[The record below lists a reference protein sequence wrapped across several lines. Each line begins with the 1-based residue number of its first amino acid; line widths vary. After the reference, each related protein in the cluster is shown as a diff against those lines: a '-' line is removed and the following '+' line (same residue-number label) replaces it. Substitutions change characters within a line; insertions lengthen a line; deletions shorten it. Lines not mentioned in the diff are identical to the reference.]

1 MPRPTRAAAL
11 VLAASVAMGCA
22 TTSTVPEPPPDVMQV
37 SSAVTVL
44 FERPDARS
52 KPLARLP
59 EGACVRVVERGPTM
73 RIPAGAMMNEAF
85 PGAEIPTWVRVEAG
99 RASGWVPARSL
110 IDPVLRAQGGD
121 ALALERRTSIAPSDA
136 PKPAAARAIEAA
148 PTLDASDEAAADA
161 VIASAAVPPRFVR
174 ASGDPF
180 AGPVRDASLP
190 AASPP
195 SLETLDPALAA
206 RVAEARPEAA
216 DSIAPEFNGK
226 GPGHLWGALTIGV
239 GDSAGITMA
248 VDALVEDASRP
259 RPFTPADERVLGR
272 ACLAACLHG
281 TASLPPEDAR
291 VAYVSWVGNRVAAQS
306 TAPFPSIGLAF
317 VVVEGD
323 APSQAIAIPGGP
335 VVVSDGQLRTLRN
348 EHELA
353 IVLARAVAR
362 VEARH
367 GRRAALAA
375 GGDRFNPMLQV
386 LHLEAAGALDA
397 TIGAALSE
405 VPEDLLA
412 DAMAR
417 ARTRLLDFANDGYAS
432 VVRATLDSVRSP
444 SAEDVASADLR
455 ARELVAAAGWNP
467 RAFDV
472 PVPGA
477 PGGRWSRLQA
487 LLVSPPSAPRAA
499 SRTGSAAGSPPG

>member
-1 MPRPTRAAAL
+1 MRPAARRSAL
-11 VLAASVAMGCA
+11 LLAVPLVAGCA
-22 TTSTVPEPPPDVMQV
+22 STAPVATPPPDVMQV
-37 SSAVTVL
+37 SSAVTVV

-52 KPLARLP
+52 KMLARLP
-59 EGACVRVVERGPTM
+59 EGACVRVVERGAM
-73 RIPAGAMMNEAF
+73 VRIPAGAMMNEAF
-85 PGAEIPTWVRVEAG
+85 PGEEIPAWVRVEAG
-99 RASGWVPARSL
+99 RTAGWVPARSL

-121 ALALERRTSIAPSDA
+121 ALALERRTALTSGEA
-136 PKPAAARAIEAA
+136 PKPGSPRAIDGA
-148 PTLDASDEAAADA
+148 PDLADSDEAAADA
-161 VIASAAVPPRFVR
+161 VIAFAAVPPRFVR
-174 ASGDPF
+174 PAGDPF
-180 AGPVRDASLP
+180 AGPVRDAALAAANPP
-190 AASPP
+190 A
-195 SLETLDPALAA
+195 LETLDPALAA
-206 RVAEARPEAA
+206 RVAEASTEAA
-216 DSIAPEFNGK
+216 DIIAPEFNGK

-239 GDSAGITMA
+239 GDAAGVTMA
-248 VDALVEDASRP
+248 VDALVEDATRP

-281 TASLPPEDAR
+281 AATLPPEDAR
-291 VAYVSWVGNRVAAQS
+291 AAYVSWVGTRVAAAS

-323 APSQAIAIPGGP
+323 APAQAIAIPGGP
-335 VVVSDGQLRTLRN
+335 VVVSAGQLRSLRN

-417 ARTRLLDFANDGYAS
+417 SRTRLLAFANDGYAS
-432 VVRATLDSVRSP
+432 VVRATLDSVQSP
-444 SAEDVASADLR
+444 SADDAAAADRR

-467 RAFDV
+467 RACDV

-477 PGGRWSRLQA
+477 RGGRWARLQA

>member
-1 MPRPTRAAAL
+1 MHRHVRAVAL
-11 VLAASVAMGCA
+11 VLAASAAMGCA
-22 TTSTVPEPPPDVMQV
+22 TNAPLPDPPPDVMQV
-37 SSAVTVL
+37 SSAVTIL

-52 KPLARLP
+52 KPLARLA
-59 EGACVRVVERGPTM
+59 EGACVRVVERGPTV
-73 RIPAGAMMNEAF
+73 RVPAGAMMNEAF
-85 PGAEIPTWVRVEAG
+85 PGPEIPAWVRVEAG
-99 RASGWVPARSL
+99 RTSGWVPARSL

-121 ALALERRTSIAPSDA
+121 ALALERRTSIAPADA
-136 PKPAAARAIEAA
+136 PKPAAVRAIDAA
-148 PTLDASDEAAADA
+148 PALGASDEAAADA
-161 VIASAAVPPRFVR
+161 VIASAAAPPRFVR

-190 AASPP
+190 AANPP

-206 RVAEARPEAA
+206 RVAEARAEAA
-216 DSIAPEFNGK
+216 DVLAPEFNGK

-239 GDSAGITMA
+239 GDAAGVTMA
-248 VDALVEDASRP
+248 VDALVEDVTRP

-272 ACLAACLHG
+272 ACLAACLDG
-281 TASLPPEDAR
+281 LELVPPEDPRA
-291 VAYVSWVGNRVAAQS
+291 AYVTWVGNRIAAQS
-306 TAPFPSIGLAF
+306 TSPCPSIGLAF
-317 VVVEGD
+317 VLVEGD
-323 APSQAIAIPGGP
+323 APAQAIAVPGGP
-335 VVVSDGQLRTLRN
+335 VVIATGQLRTLRN

-353 IVLARAVAR
+353 IVLARAFAR

-386 LHLEAAGALDA
+386 LHLHAAQSLDA
-397 TIGAALSE
+397 AILAALSE

-412 DAMAR
+412 EATDR
-417 ARTRLLDFANDGYAS
+417 ARTRLLAFANEGYVA
-432 VVRATLDSVRSP
+432 VVRAALDSARMP
-444 SAEDVASADLR
+444 PDEDVAAADAR
-455 ARELVAAAGWNP
+455 ARDLVTAAGWNP

-472 PVPGA
+472 AAPGA